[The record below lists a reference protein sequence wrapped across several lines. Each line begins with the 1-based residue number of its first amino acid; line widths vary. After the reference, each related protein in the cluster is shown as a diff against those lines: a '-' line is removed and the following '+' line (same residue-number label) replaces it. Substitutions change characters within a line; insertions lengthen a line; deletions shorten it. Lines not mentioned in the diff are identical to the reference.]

1 MEKKKKMELKKPHSS
16 GQNKMKLEARSC
28 PEPMCSSALLTRV
41 FLDDASSGCAREKQ
55 NKKVVKASAETA
67 VRDGMPGV
75 H

>member
-1 MEKKKKMELKKPHSS
+1 
-16 GQNKMKLEARSC
+16 MKLEARSC